1 VGRAFGIV
9 ACLLLALPFLGAG
22 GFAAWVAG
30 KTLVDAQRVRDW
42 VLVKAEVRPGSLGAT
57 PGAPGSSHIAYA
69 FGGKPYEGRRLALG
83 GLTANDDID
92 EWRTEIADT
101 LQQAKASG
109 RSLSVWVNPDN
120 PAESVFDRSLP
131 LHVPILYGLLAFGL
145 GIAGL
150 MALSAASAL
159 ARGQEAD
166 GTLPN
171 TGTGAVFL
179 WIFGAIWNG
188 MSFLISFL
196 FLPDVLASREWS
208 GLFVLLFPFVGIFL
222 IWGAIGATTTA
233 IKVGVARESGRRPKP
248 REKAAPVR
256 GFVDTPI
263 RETSGFVP
271 NGGDLPAAIATTTL
285 QGGVLTVRFS
295 RRRRLVPALILFAVA
310 GLLTFMGLAMLLKEG
325 LGVGT
330 VLLILVASVMD
341 VGTVAFSIE
350 TLEVRART
358 GEIAVDKSGLFGR
371 KSWQLRRESIKAI
384 RPVLSHTVN
393 NVPVFEI
400 RAETASGE
408 EVLLGDSLRG
418 ESLAG
423 PYAARLAA
431 AAGFPSSLVRAP
443 AWSPSDK
450 T

>member
-1 VGRAFGIV
+1 MGRAFGIV

-42 VLVKAEVRPGSLGAT
+42 VLVKADVRSGSTGAA

-69 FGGKPYEGRRLALG
+69 FDGRPYEGRRLALG

-109 RSLSVWVNPDN
+109 RSLSVWVNPDD

-150 MALSAASAL
+150 MAFSAAIAL
-159 ARGQEAD
+159 ARGREAD

-171 TGTGAVFL
+171 AGTGAVFF
-179 WIFGAIWNG
+179 WIFAVAWNA
-188 MSFLISFL
+188 MSFLVSFVA
-196 FLPDVLASREWS
+196 LPDILATREWG

-222 IWGAIGATTTA
+222 IWAAIGATTTA
-233 IKVGVARESGRRPKP
+233 IKARVARSSGARP
-248 REKAAPVR
+248 RARDKAAPVR
-256 GFVDTPI
+256 GFVGAPM
-263 RETSGFVP
+263 REARGALPS
-271 NGGDLPAAIATTTL
+271 GGDLPGAIASTTL

-295 RRRRLVPALILFAVA
+295 RRRRLVPALVLFAVG
-310 GLLTFMGLAMLLKEG
+310 GLLTMVGLVMVLDEG

-330 VLLILVASVMD
+330 VLLLLVASLVD
-341 VGTVAFSIE
+341 VGAVAFLVG
-350 TLEVRART
+350 TLEVRARA
-358 GEIAVDKSGLFGR
+358 GEIAVDKAGLFGR

-384 RPVLSHTVN
+384 RPVLSYTVN

-400 RAETASGE
+400 RAETTSGE

-443 AWSPSDK
+443 AYSPSDK

>member
-1 VGRAFGIV
+1 MGRAFGIV

-30 KTLVDAQRVRDW
+30 KTLVDAQRVGDW
-42 VLVKAEVRPGSLGAT
+42 VLVKAEVRAGSFGTA

-69 FGGKPYEGRRLALG
+69 FGGKSYEGRRLALG

-109 RSLSVWVNPDN
+109 RSISVWVNPDD
-120 PAESVFDRSLP
+120 PAESVFDRALP
-131 LHVPILYGLLAFGL
+131 LHVPILHGLLAFGL

-150 MALSAASAL
+150 TALFAAVSL
-159 ARGQEAD
+159 ARGRED
-166 GTLPN
+166 GNLPN
-171 TGTGAVFL
+171 SATGATFL
-179 WIFGAIWNG
+179 WIFGLIWNS
-188 MSFLISFL
+188 MSFLIAFL
-196 FLPDVLASREWS
+196 ALPDILASKEWG

-222 IWGAIGATTTA
+222 IWGAMGATTTA
-233 IKVGVARESGRRPKP
+233 IKARVARDSARRPKP
-248 REKAAPVR
+248 RETAAPVR
-256 GFVDTPI
+256 SLVDTPM
-263 RETSGFVP
+263 REARGFVP

-295 RRRRLVPALILFAVA
+295 RRRRLVPAVILFAVA
-310 GLLTFMGLAMLLKEG
+310 GLLTLAGLVMALDEG
-325 LGVGT
+325 LGLGAI
-330 VLLILVASVMD
+330 LLLAVASLMD
-341 VGTVAFSIE
+341 VGAVALLVG

-358 GEIAVDKSGLFGR
+358 GEIAVDKAGLFGR
-371 KSWQLRRESIKAI
+371 KSWQLRRDSLRAI
-384 RPVLSHTVN
+384 RPVLSYTVN
-393 NVPVFEI
+393 DVPVFDI
-400 RAETASGE
+400 RAETSSGE
-408 EVLLGDSLRG
+408 EVLLGDSIRG

-431 AAGFPSSLVRAP
+431 AAGFPASLVRAP
-443 AWSPSDK
+443 VHTPSAR

>member
-1 VGRAFGIV
+1 MGRALGVV

-42 VLVKAEVRPGSLGAT
+42 VLVKAEVRPGPLGTA
-57 PGAPGSSHIAYA
+57 PGAPGSSHIAYTFEGRA
-69 FGGKPYEGRRLALG
+69 YEGRRLALG
-83 GLTANDDID
+83 GLTENDDID

-150 MALSAASAL
+150 MAFFAALAL

-179 WIFGAIWNG
+179 WIFGVIWSG

-196 FLPDVLASREWS
+196 VLPDVLASREWA
-208 GLFVLLFPFVGIFL
+208 GLFVLLFPFVGVFL
-222 IWGAIGATTTA
+222 IWGAMGATTTA
-233 IKVGVARESGRRPKP
+233 IKVGVARVSGRRPKP
-248 REKAAPVR
+248 REKAAPLR
-256 GFVDTPI
+256 GFVDTPM
-263 RETSGFVP
+263 REAGGFVP
-271 NGGDLPAAIATTTL
+271 NGGDLPSAIATTTL

-295 RRRRLVPALILFAVA
+295 RRRRLTPAIILLAVG
-310 GLLTFMGLAMLLKEG
+310 GLLTMAGLVMVLDEGPGPGAILL
-325 LGVGT
+325 L
-330 VLLILVASVMD
+330 LVASLVD
-341 VGTVAFSIE
+341 VGAVAFLVG

-358 GEIAVDKSGLFGR
+358 GEIAVDRSGLFGR
-371 KSWQLRRESIKAI
+371 KSWQLRRDSIKAI
-384 RPVLSHTVN
+384 RPVLSYTVN
-393 NVPVFEI
+393 DVPVFEI
-400 RAETASGE
+400 RAEMTSGE

-443 AWSPSDK
+443 ATSPSAG